1 MKDLI
6 NALKNYG
13 AYSILENCTAHGY
26 CRRAKDNDRS
36 KTVPIMAEH
45 EIIEIVDP
53 TEFMLRH
60 VRFESEKSKKNFINE
75 FYFLIITEKGRLIFE
90 LLKWQKESIKAERE
104 RITQENYNARKDMAE
119 KLLKAVGMDLSD
131 FTDCED

>member
-26 CRRAKDNDRS
+26 CRRAKDNDRA
-36 KTVPIMAEH
+36 KTIPIMAEH
-45 EIIEIVDP
+45 EIIEIVAP

-60 VRFESEKSKKNFINE
+60 VRFENEQSKENFMIP
-75 FYFLIITEKGRLIFE
+75 
-90 LLKWQKESIKAERE
+90 
-104 RITQENYNARKDMAE
+104 
-119 KLLKAVGMDLSD
+119 
-131 FTDCED
+131 

>member
-53 TEFMLRH
+53 TESMLRH
-60 VRFESEKSKKNFINE
+60 VRFETEQSKQNFINE
-75 FYFLIITEKGRLIFE
+75 FYFLIITEKGRLVFE
-90 LLKWQKESIKAERE
+90 LLKWQKESVTAERQ
-104 RITQENYNARKDMAE
+104 RIAQENYNDRKNMAE

-131 FTDCED
+131 FTDQED

>member
-1 MKDLI
+1 MKELI

-36 KTVPIMAEH
+36 KTISIMAEH
-45 EIIEIVDP
+45 EIVEIVDP
-53 TEFMLRH
+53 TESMLRH
-60 VRFESEKSKKNFINE
+60 LHFESEESKENFINE
-75 FYFLIITEKGRLIFE
+75 FYFLIITEKGQLVFE
-90 LLKWQKESIKAERE
+90 LLKWQKESIKAERQ
-104 RITQENYNARKDMAE
+104 RIAEENYNARKNMAE
-119 KLLKAVGMDLSD
+119 KLLKAVGLDLAD